1 MAETLTDNYDYD
13 FIGFTY
19 NGKHSIN
26 DLKIYR
32 TSDGSRYN
40 ETLNPTI
47 TDKTVEIIGSEGPIL
62 TSSYHK
68 TRAFQ
73 IKFAYDNLT
82 EEEFYGLS
90 KVFDGKEVHDL
101 IFDECPYKVYKA
113 KVTGTPSLKYIC
125 FEEGEKDIYKG
136 EGTVNFTCYEPYA
149 FLNQTRNE
157 EKKVGATNS
166 IRSKIWLEPGN
177 YILTKNEEE
186 PIEDWTI
193 IAVDDKPTESPI
205 VYYSPEKIAE
215 KSYGYVEIGGGNY
228 LNIASIEDDYLG
240 DTYVWSKAIT
250 QFGERGAGI
259 SIKEEKIYLRG
270 NRQASGL
277 NTYSSCNFLIGEL
290 HAKPG
295 TTYSFPKSINQNTVD
310 SAYFYVTDLNGKN
323 KKVGNWVST
332 EYVSSPTG
340 DYSRGYCNAFDVTTE
355 NDTVFL
361 LWVEVTMYDVDGSW
375 IDSGRTEIVDLSYYV
390 PEIGTSV
397 SKDGPFS
404 EAIPSIQINKTTLLE
419 NLICPSAESATLQ
432 IKKYVGRE
440 LYGQDGSLFFPAG
453 DYICRNIET
462 NETYSFTIQTP
473 ERYYSTD
480 NSKILKLSENV
491 QAIKLLLEE
500 AAPQDLVIISR
511 LDVDLDKDFETV
523 AYFNGVEMIAPTA
536 ECVNGYSLYDYPT
549 RDEWALHSP
558 LPLTL
563 FATGKNYG
571 DMPAS
576 FIIRKEMVNE
586 SDVLLFHGDVKDNY
600 SRALRIEETC
610 ENFEW
615 NTETG
620 MVSGTIEGRTRAIKH
635 YGNSTLKIPVGEN
648 WSGYFAILKQQGY
661 TIIQNTRLY

>member
-1 MAETLTDNYDYD
+1 MAEILTDNYDYD

-90 KVFDGKEVHDL
+90 KVFDGKGIHDL

-149 FLNQTRNE
+149 FLNQTKNE
-157 EKKVGATNS
+157 EKAVNEVIESLRAEL
-166 IRSKIWLEPGN
+166 WLEPEQ
-177 YILTKNEEE
+177 YILFQDNTSSIQFGLKTEKDTLLSTKGETN
-186 PIEDWTI
+186 INTITLTNRTRI
-193 IAVDDKPTESPI
+193 IAITFDI
-205 VYYSPEKIAE
+205 
-215 KSYGYVEIGGGNY
+215 
-228 LNIASIEDDYLG
+228 
-240 DTYVWSKAIT
+240 KAGCKY
-250 QFGERGAGI
+250 Q
-259 SIKEEKIYLRG
+259 L
-270 NRQASGL
+270 
-277 NTYSSCNFLIGEL
+277 
-290 HAKPG
+290 
-295 TTYSFPKSINQNTVD
+295 
-310 SAYFYVTDLNGKN
+310 
-323 KKVGNWVST
+323 
-332 EYVSSPTG
+332 
-340 DYSRGYCNAFDVTTE
+340 
-355 NDTVFL
+355 
-361 LWVEVTMYDVDGSW
+361 
-375 IDSGRTEIVDLSYYV
+375 
-390 PEIGTSV
+390 
-397 SKDGPFS
+397 
-404 EAIPSIQINKTTLLE
+404 
-419 NLICPSAESATLQ
+419 
-432 IKKYVGRE
+432 KKYIGWE

-453 DYICRNIET
+453 EYVCRNIET

-473 ERYYSTD
+473 ERHYSTD
-480 NSKILKLSENV
+480 SSKVLKLSENV
-491 QAIKLLLEE
+491 QAIKLLQDEP
-500 AAPQDLVIISR
+500 APQDLVIISR
-511 LDVDLDKDFETV
+511 LDVDLDNDFETV

-576 FIIRKEMVNE
+576 FIVRKEMVNKG
-586 SDVLLFHGDVKDNY
+586 DILLFHGDAKDNY

-620 MVSGTIEGRTRAIKH
+620 MVSGAIEGRTRAIKH
-635 YGNSTLKIPVGEN
+635 YGNSTLKIPVGED
-648 WSGYFAILKQQGY
+648 WSGYFTILQQKGY
-661 TIIQNTRLY
+661 TITQNTRLY